1 MHALSI
7 AEAQEIDTSVVP
19 DIHAYL
25 AGLRT
30 NGPIARSKM
39 GLIVALRHQHLD
51 LITRDITRQI
61 ETEGKLIQ
69 GIISGPIFDF
79 IKSSMLF
86 SNGDVHLRRRAPVSR
101 TFAFKLMDAM
111 RPKAAALATEL
122 VQARIG
128 PGPIDFVMRSPHRS
142 PPASS
147 RTFLAFPA
155 ATSQSSCNG
164 SPIQLKRSASSILTV
179 VMRSRRALWRSTT
192 MLRRYWLTG
201 ALRPEKIFCRNM
213 SKQLCRMENCPR
225 TRSAP
230 RSSGSIQRAP
240 DDPRLIV
247 YDACSSP
254 PTCGSMARSS
264 VPIPMVSSARRWT
277 KDCVSIR

>member
-1 MHALSI
+1 MDALSI

-39 GLIVALRHQHLD
+39 GFIVALRHQHLD

-111 RPKAAALATEL
+111 RPKAAALA
-122 VQARIG
+122 A
-128 PGPIDFVMRSPHRS
+128 
-142 PPASS
+142 
-147 RTFLAFPA
+147 
-155 ATSQSSCNG
+155 
-164 SPIQLKRSASSILTV
+164 
-179 VMRSRRALWRSTT
+179 
-192 MLRRYWLTG
+192 
-201 ALRPEKIFCRNM
+201 
-213 SKQLCRMENCPR
+213 
-225 TRSAP
+225 
-230 RSSGSIQRAP
+230 
-240 DDPRLIV
+240 
-247 YDACSSP
+247 
-254 PTCGSMARSS
+254 
-264 VPIPMVSSARRWT
+264 
-277 KDCVSIR
+277 